1 MDMSAIT
8 QIISSLGFPIF
19 VAVFMLYKTSKD
31 SEEMRATIN
40 ELRVA
45 ITELT
50 TLIKSDKDDSDN

>member
-1 MDMSAIT
+1 MDMSAIS

-19 VAVFMLYKTSKD
+19 VAVFMLYKSSKD

-40 ELRVA
+40 DLRVA

-50 TLIKSDKDDSDN
+50 TLIKSDRDEKE

>member
-1 MDMSAIT
+1 MSAIS

-19 VAVFMLYKTSKD
+19 VAVFMLYKSSKD

-40 ELRVA
+40 DLRVA

-50 TLIKSDKDDSDN
+50 TLIKSDKDEKE